1 MNYPAPHLPRRSKHV
16 SDYMPNLWGV
26 PFDTLYVGDCE
37 VEAPPSLGRQPCE
50 SGLQARRPR
59 GLERWV
65 ARHVCMHVE
74 PAALWPVRSKGEAV
88 NGRMTKRQAALIE
101 RACERFEAAASCAQE
116 ACDGCAVRRRAGRGS
131 RGARTSQ
138 RRGGS
143 PEVATNPRQQTP
155 PPLASGLR
163 GESRTRIVR
172 GGERIQHLQS
182 REGRVASSVESNA
195 HGIVR
200 GVVSISTSSQERAQ
214 TERAGIRRVGRG
226 RTME

>member
-74 PAALWPVRSKGEAV
+74 PAALWPESGDGHGPASLRAGDQAEVHAVRAHRKGGEALLV
-88 NGRMTKRQAALIE
+88 VARVDDAARGDTVLQQVVPQRHESVGIPLARVHHRRPGMHQVGQRE
-101 RACERFEAAASCAQE
+101 VADTRVEVDDDLPVALELGDTRLL
-116 ACDGCAVRRRAGRGS
+116 CAVS
-131 RGARTSQ
+131 RGVHVLGHVERVRDAVVADGRPAR
-138 RRGGS
+138 G
-143 PEVATNPRQQTP
+143 A
-155 PPLASGLR
+155 L
-163 GESRTRIVR
+163 
-172 GGERIQHLQS
+172 
-182 REGRVASSVESNA
+182 
-195 HGIVR
+195 
-200 GVVSISTSSQERAQ
+200 
-214 TERAGIRRVGRG
+214 
-226 RTME
+226 